1 MAVPGT
7 SDIRARVLE
16 LAGEYPESL
25 ISAQRRDVVRIAF
38 HLKLLL
44 DRVPEKARVADIGGG
59 VGLFS
64 VGAKAFGCDSV
75 LVDDFRD
82 SVNLEHGEAALEP
95 HRKHSVEVVSRDV
108 VADGVEFEPASF
120 DAITSFD
127 SLEHWHHSPKKLL
140 HQLVD
145 ALKPGG
151 WLILGAPN
159 CVNMRKRLT
168 VPWGRGKWS
177 SMHEWYEEPVF
188 RGHVREPD
196 VRDLRY
202 IARDLKLTEM
212 RVFGRNWQGRVS
224 PSGVVRAMTAI
235 FDLPL
240 RINPGWCADLYLV
253 GRKPGA

>member
-1 MAVPGT
+1 MGTPGT
-7 SDIRARVLE
+7 TEIARHLRE
-16 LAGEYPESL
+16 LAREYPDAL
-25 ISAQRRDVVRIAF
+25 AGAQLTDVPRITF

-44 DRVPEKARVADIGGG
+44 GLVPPGGRVADIGGG
-59 VGLFS
+59 IGLFS
-64 VGAKAFGCDSV
+64 LGARALGCESV

-82 SVNLEHGEAALEP
+82 AVNLQHGIAALEP
-95 HRKHSVEVVSRDV
+95 HRKHGVEIVSRDV
-108 VADGVEFEPASF
+108 IADGVEFEPAGF

-140 HQLVD
+140 HQLIA

-159 CVNMRKRLT
+159 CVNMRKRIT

-177 SMHEWYEEPVF
+177 GMGEWYEQPVF

-202 IARDLKLTEM
+202 IARDLKLKAT
-212 RVFGRNWQGRVS
+212 RVLGRNWQGRVS
-224 PSGVVRAMTAI
+224 PRALVRALTAV

-240 RINPGWCADLYLV
+240 RMNPGWCADLYLL
-253 GRKPGA
+253 GRKSGA

>member
-1 MAVPGT
+1 MGVPGT
-7 SDIRARVLE
+7 TEIRGKLRE
-16 LAGEYPESL
+16 LANGYPRAL
-25 ISAQRRDVVRIAF
+25 VQAQVRDVSRIAF
-38 HLKLLL
+38 HLRLLL
-44 DRVPEKARVADIGGG
+44 ERVPENARVGDIGGG

-64 VGAKAFGCDSV
+64 VGAKALGCDSV

-82 SVNLEHGEAALEP
+82 AVNLEHGDDALAQ
-95 HRKHSVEVVSRDV
+95 HRKLGVEVISRDV
-108 VADGVEFEPASF
+108 VADGVEFAPSSF

-140 HQLVD
+140 HQLED

-151 WLILGAPN
+151 WLIMGAPN

-177 SMHEWYEEPVF
+177 SMAEWYEEPVF

-202 IARDLKLTEM
+202 IARDLRLTETKTI
-212 RVFGRNWQGRVS
+212 GRNWQGRVS
-224 PSGVVRAMTAI
+224 PSGLVRAMTAI

-240 RINPGWCADLYLV
+240 RINPAWCADLYLL
-253 GRKPGA
+253 GRKAR